1 MEHLIELNE
10 LETGSG
16 ANQIRTLHRPG
27 DTRWSSLYDLIC
39 SLLKLY
45 NPTFLV
51 LKDIATAKGSGTTP
65 AGRAKAAGAVKL
77 MMSFD
82 FVFILHVMKR
92 THGHHRP
99 ALQKATAKNSG
110 YCQCYGRCGHYQ

>member
-16 ANQIRTLHRPG
+16 ANQIGTLHRLG
-27 DTRWSSLYDLIC
+27 DTRWSSHYDSVC

-45 NPTFLV
+45 KPTYPV
-51 LKDIATAKGSGTTP
+51 LKDISTTKGSGTTP
-65 AGRAKAAGAVKL
+65 SGRAKVAGAVTL

-82 FVFILHVMKR
+82 FVFILHVVKELMGITDLLCKK
-92 THGHHRP
+92 
-99 ALQKATAKNSG
+99 LQHKS
-110 YCQCYGRCGHYQ
+110 